1 MTDSASDMSL
11 DELEEKR
18 VELVPMPLLCGDKTY
33 IDDKKTPMAAF
44 WQMMQE
50 GLTIKT
56 SQPSPEA
63 FARCFHQA
71 REAGDEVVC
80 VLISSKLSGTFQ
92 GAVLARTMEEYE
104 PVFLVDGG
112 QAAASA
118 AEKLLVY
125 RACQLRDEGKCAGEI
140 AADLEAFRNRI
151 RLCACLDTLEY
162 LVRGGRLSRSA
173 ANIGTALQLK
183 PILSLTQEGEI
194 QVVKKALGSKRAM
207 QDMVSLASACAV
219 DEAYPVI
226 PLFAENQ
233 GNCLAYMEELRKA
246 GLTVSEEPRGIGA
259 TIGTYIGPSAYGLAF
274 VEKA

>member
-1 MTDSASDMSL
+1 MSVRIVTDSASDMSL
-11 DELEEKR
+11 AELEEKC

-44 WQMMQE
+44 WQMMME
-50 GLTIKT
+50 GENIKT

-125 RACQLRDEGKCAGEI
+125 RAC
-140 AADLEAFRNRI
+140 
-151 RLCACLDTLEY
+151 
-162 LVRGGRLSRSA
+162 
-173 ANIGTALQLK
+173 
-183 PILSLTQEGEI
+183 
-194 QVVKKALGSKRAM
+194 
-207 QDMVSLASACAV
+207 
-219 DEAYPVI
+219 
-226 PLFAENQ
+226 
-233 GNCLAYMEELRKA
+233 
-246 GLTVSEEPRGIGA
+246 
-259 TIGTYIGPSAYGLAF
+259 
-274 VEKA
+274 

>member
-1 MTDSASDMSL
+1 MKGNA
-11 DELEEKR
+11 
-18 VELVPMPLLCGDKTY
+18 
-33 IDDKKTPMAAF
+33 
-44 WQMMQE
+44 
-50 GLTIKT
+50 
-56 SQPSPEA
+56 PE
-63 FARCFHQA
+63 RLRQTW
-71 REAGDEVVC
+71 
-80 VLISSKLSGTFQ
+80 KLFGT
-92 GAVLARTMEEYE
+92 G
-104 PVFLVDGG
+104 
-112 QAAASA
+112 S
-118 AEKLLVY
+118 
-125 RACQLRDEGKCAGEI
+125 
-140 AADLEAFRNRI
+140 
-151 RLCACLDTLEY
+151 
-162 LVRGGRLSRSA
+162 GRLSRSA

-246 GLTVSEEPRGIGA
+246 GLTVSEEPMGIGA